1 MGNTYAKPTDRHLEW
16 ADMELGVIIHYLMDI
31 YNPSCSRYKT
41 NAVRTEMPASI
52 FAPDGWDTDQWMRSA
67 AKMGAKYAVLV
78 ANHCT
83 GFSLWQTKV
92 NDYSTASCAFKD
104 GGGDIVREFIESCAK
119 YGIRPGLYYSTGCNG
134 YYNINDEW
142 KHDYFADYYREYV
155 RCVEAQ
161 VKELWSE
168 YGELFEIWFDGG
180 IIPLDQGGPNLV
192 PLLEKY
198 QPNALC
204 FQGPKGYPHNLRW
217 VGNEDG
223 LAPPDCFAA
232 TNAGEARYDGTVP
245 DEKAGVGDPD
255 GKYYWPAETD
265 MPNRDHGAFGGGWGW
280 KAGEADHV
288 YPPEHLLDCYIR
300 SVGRNSNLLL
310 GMAIGCDGRFEDEV
324 QFEEF
329 GKLLEKTF
337 GDGAKI
343 AEIPGTTALTQ
354 ALTLDEAVPVKY
366 IVLREDITEGHRV
379 RGFRVLCDG
388 EVVLE
393 GKCLGHKRIV
403 PLVKTCTEA
412 GKPVREIRVEI
423 TEYVGEPA
431 LRDIALY

>member
-1 MGNTYAKPTDRHLEW
+1 MTAKLAKPTARHLEW

-31 YNPSCSRYKT
+31 YNPGYGGYKT
-41 NAVRTEMPASI
+41 AGVRTEMPASG
-52 FAPDGWDTDQWMRSA
+52 FAPEGWDTDQWMRSA

-92 NDYSTASCAFKD
+92 NDYSVASCAYKD
-104 GGGDIVREFIESCAK
+104 GKGDIVREFIESCAK

-134 YYNINDEW
+134 YYDINDDR
-142 KHDYFADYYREYV
+142 KHDYFADYYRDYV

-168 YGELFEIWFDGG
+168 YGDLFEIWFDGG
-180 IIPLDQGGPNLV
+180 IIPLDKGGPNLV
-192 PLLEKY
+192 PILEKY
-198 QPNALC
+198 QPDALC
-204 FQGPKGYPHNLRW
+204 FQGPKGFPHNLRW

-223 LAPPDCFAA
+223 LAPPDCFAF
-232 TNAGEARYDGTVP
+232 
-245 DEKAGVGDPD
+245 PD
-255 GKYYWPAETD
+255 GDDSVWMPAETD

-280 KAGEADHV
+280 RAGEADHV
-288 YPPEHLLDCYIR
+288 FSAEHLLDCYVR

-310 GMAIGCDGRFEDEV
+310 GMAIGCDGRFEDEA
-324 QFEEF
+324 QFERF
-329 GKLLEKTF
+329 GELLEKTF
-337 GDGAKI
+337 GDAAKI
-343 AEIPGTTALTQ
+343 AEIPGTDALVQT
-354 ALTLDEAVPVKY
+354 LTLDKTVPVKY

-388 EVVLE
+388 EVILE
-393 GKCLGHKRIV
+393 GKCIGHKRIV
-403 PLVKTCTEA
+403 PLVKTCTDA
-412 GKPVREIRVEI
+412 GRPVKEVRVEI

-431 LRDIALY
+431 LRDIAVY

>member
-1 MGNTYAKPTDRHLEW
+1 MEKTYAKPTARHLEW

-41 NAVRTEMPASI
+41 DAVRSEMPASI
-52 FAPDGWDTDQWMRSA
+52 FAPEGWDTDQWMRSA
-67 AKMGAKYAVLV
+67 QKMGAKYAVLV

-92 NDYSTASCAFKD
+92 NDYSVASCGFKD
-104 GGGDIVREFIESCAK
+104 GQGDIVREFVASCAK

-168 YGELFEIWFDGG
+168 YGDLFEIWFDGG
-180 IIPLDQGGPNLV
+180 IVPLDKGGPNLV
-192 PLLEKY
+192 PLLKEF
-198 QPNALC
+198 QPDALC
-204 FQGPKGYPHNLRW
+204 FQGPVGHPHNLRW

-223 LAPPDCFAA
+223 LAPPDCFA
-232 TNAGEARYDGTVP
+232 TPEGDETV
-245 DEKAGVGDPD
+245 
-255 GKYYWPAETD
+255 WMPAETD
-265 MPNRDHGAFGGGWGW
+265 MPNRDHGAFGGGWAW
-280 KAGEADHV
+280 KPGEADHV
-288 YPPEHLLDCYIR
+288 FPAEHLVDCYVR

-310 GMAIGCDGRFEDEV
+310 GMAIGCDGRFEDEE
-324 QFEEF
+324 QFEKF
-329 GKLLEKTF
+329 GTLLARTF
-337 GDGAKI
+337 GEGAKI
-343 AEIPGTTALTQ
+343 AEVAGTGELVQT
-354 ALTLDEAVPVKY
+354 LTLEEAVAVKY

-393 GKCLGHKRIV
+393 GKCIGHKRIV
-403 PLVKTCTEA
+403 PLVKTCTEE
-412 GKPVREIRVEI
+412 GKMVKDVRVEI
-423 TEYVGEPA
+423 TEYVGEPV
-431 LRDIALY
+431 LRDIAVY